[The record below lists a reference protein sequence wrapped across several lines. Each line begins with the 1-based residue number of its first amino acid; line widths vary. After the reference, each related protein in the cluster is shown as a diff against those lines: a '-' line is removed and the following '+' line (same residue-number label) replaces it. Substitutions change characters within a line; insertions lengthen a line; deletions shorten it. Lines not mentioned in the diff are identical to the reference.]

1 MAGIAIPEMKAQ
13 GYSNRLS
20 AGVVAIAGTLAVMI
34 PPSLP
39 MILYGIIT
47 ETSIGRLLLAGIIPG
62 LLTALANMLTV
73 RAWTYFSPDVAPP
86 RRDPD
91 SWSLRL
97 QALRRA
103 WPFIQLGRA
112 SVWESGFH
120 YV

>member
-47 ETSIGRLLLAGIIPG
+47 KTSIGRLLLAGIIPG
-62 LLTALANMLTV
+62 LLTALAHMLTV

-86 RRDPD
+86 RRER
-91 SWSLRL
+91 SEE
-97 QALRRA
+97 RRV
-103 WPFIQLGRA
+103 GKEGG
-112 SVWESGFH
+112 SSGSSRG
-120 YV
+120 